1 MPQTYR
7 VTAYVTQ
14 RVETLVYT
22 DDEDE
27 ISELA
32 IINIQLE
39 LGDYKV
45 ISEEID
51 ILEYDLIHDANID

>member
-14 RVETLVYT
+14 KVETLVYT

-32 IINIQLE
+32 ILNIKLD
-39 LGDYKV
+39 DYKV

-51 ILEYDLIHDANID
+51 ILEYELIHDANID